1 MDNENGFIIS
11 HHAQERYAE
20 RIMGKTDKTAIVQ
33 FINEHEEKIAAD
45 ITKMITYG
53 ELLYSGRTFSESK
66 SLANVGEPIDV
77 YCNGLWIVFVNN
89 KSKVV
94 ITLYKINLGAGEN
107 LDKEFVDVLTKNIRE
122 KTNIWNESKE
132 RGQEAIDT
140 IREDIETKN
149 AEISEYKNR
158 IKMLEE
164 IIESKKNE
172 VVAINHGIELNERA
186 VRDQVLLMVGK
197 RYF

>member
-1 MDNENGFIIS
+1 MENELEFIIS

-33 FINEHEEKIAAD
+33 FINDHEDKIATD
-45 ITKMITYG
+45 ISKMINYG
-53 ELLYSGRTFSESK
+53 TLLYSGKTFSESK
-66 SLANVGEPIDV
+66 SLMNIGEPIDV
-77 YCNGLWIVFVNN
+77 YSNGLWVIFVNN

-107 LDKEFVDVLTKNIRE
+107 IDKEFVESLTKTIRE
-122 KTNIWNESKE
+122 KTAIWDDSKQ
-132 RGQEAIDT
+132 RGQEAIET
-140 IREDIETKN
+140 IHEDIDAKT
-149 AEISEYKNR
+149 AEVAEYKSR

-164 IIESKKNE
+164 IIEAKKE
-172 VVAINHGIELNERA
+172 EIVSINHGIELNERA